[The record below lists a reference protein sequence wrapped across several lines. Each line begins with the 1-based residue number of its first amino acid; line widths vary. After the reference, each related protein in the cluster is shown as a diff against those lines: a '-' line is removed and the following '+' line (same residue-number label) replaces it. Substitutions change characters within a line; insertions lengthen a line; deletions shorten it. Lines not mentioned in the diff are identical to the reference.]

1 MLAQLSFASQSSI
14 SVTHNYVTPREISQE
29 INMVI
34 KKTQKDLIS
43 CEGVDLGQFEIAL
56 FSFK

>member
-1 MLAQLSFASQSSI
+1 MI
-14 SVTHNYVTPREISQE
+14 HNYVTPREISQE

-43 CEGVDLGQFEIAL
+43 CEGVDLRQFEMAL